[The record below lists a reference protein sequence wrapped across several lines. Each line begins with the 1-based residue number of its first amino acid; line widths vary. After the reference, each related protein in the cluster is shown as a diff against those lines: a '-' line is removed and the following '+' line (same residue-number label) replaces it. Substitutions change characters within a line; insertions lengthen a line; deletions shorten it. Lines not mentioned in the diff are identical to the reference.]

1 MANIDKNV
9 TEFFGETIISL
20 GYASADDLLRALQEQ
35 KLRQTRGEKQI
46 LIGMLMVEMGMI
58 TLTQLVKT
66 INIHQQSL
74 NLFISEDAVRI
85 AIHLKAL
92 ISEKDKVISF
102 SSAVAREG
110 VTSLVSQF
118 AIALALMG
126 ESPILLVDAHPQR
139 ANLHRLFQRQQGPGF
154 FDILEK
160 NIDYRQ
166 AIQETVLPTLSVMTA
181 GEKPG
186 SSYALF
192 ISEAYNQLL
201 EKLKAHYRFIL
212 IDTPPVLEY
221 PDAAVIASRTDG
233 VVLLISAGHRSKS
246 DIIEVKR
253 SLDALRVR
261 LFGYVL
267 SE

>member
-1 MANIDKNV
+1 MAKIDKSI

-20 GYASADDLLRALQEQ
+20 GYASADDLQRALQEQ
-35 KLRQTRGEKQI
+35 KLRQSREEKPI
-46 LIGMLMVEMGMI
+46 LIGMLMVEMGII

-66 INIHQQSL
+66 INIHRQDL
-74 NLFISEDAVRI
+74 NLFISEEAVRI
-85 AIHLKAL
+85 AIHVKARF
-92 ISEKDKVISF
+92 SEKDKVISF

-118 AIALALMG
+118 AIALSLMG

-139 ANLHRLFQRQQGPGF
+139 ADLHRLFNCRQNPGF

-166 AIQETVLPTLSVMTA
+166 AIQETALPTLSVMTA
-181 GEKPG
+181 GDKPG
-186 SSYALF
+186 ASYALF
-192 ISEAYNQLL
+192 ISEAYNQLI

-246 DIIEVKR
+246 EIMEVKR

-261 LFGYVL
+261 LFGFVL